1 MGLPKAN
8 NLAASSFEEVL
19 EAFSR
24 VAAKYKQEYKRT
36 PVLIID
42 NANRLA
48 ENQLKL
54 LEQIQDYAKL
64 ATDNGTATI
73 VFMSSEGRVPR
84 RMMGKSITFI
94 VLFLF

>member
-1 MGLPKAN
+1 MLKAKC
-8 NLAASSFEEVL
+8 LAASSFEEVW
-19 EAFSR
+19 EAFLH
-24 VAAKYKQEYKRT
+24 AAVKYNDEYKRI

-84 RMMGKSITFI
+84 RMIGKSIMFI